1 MHHLL
6 GHIVLC
12 EYMEVS
18 SLVLYSNYLS
28 ISFEGQTAETFA
40 ETKPAPTLLLY
51 PTPQKQYTIYGIHVL
66 KMPTG
71 MQSLHV
77 HVYTHT

>member
-1 MHHLL
+1 MLKTPW
-6 GHIVLC
+6 
-12 EYMEVS
+12 YTRS
-18 SLVLYSNYLS
+18 SNYLS
-28 ISFEGQTAETFA
+28 IDFEGQTAETFA

>member
-40 ETKPAPTLLLY
+40 ETKPAPTLLPY
-51 PTPQKQYTIYGIHVL
+51 PTLQKQLNQLTGQSTIRF
-66 KMPTG
+66 
-71 MQSLHV
+71 QSFTTAIV
-77 HVYTHT
+77 TCNKQ